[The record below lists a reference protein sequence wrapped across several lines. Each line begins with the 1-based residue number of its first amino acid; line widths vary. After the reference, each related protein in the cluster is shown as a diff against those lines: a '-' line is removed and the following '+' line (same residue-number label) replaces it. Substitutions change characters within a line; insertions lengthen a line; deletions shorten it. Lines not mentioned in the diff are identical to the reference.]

1 MNFDG
6 SLTLEGAGAG
16 VVLTAPDGHALK
28 YAVQV
33 DFRATNNM
41 AEYEGLLAG
50 LRAAVGL
57 GVRRLLV
64 QGDSQLVINQIS
76 KEYQCGDP

>member
-1 MNFDG
+1 MNFD
-6 SLTLEGAGAG
+6 SLLTLPRASAG
-16 VVLTAPDGHALK
+16 VVLTAPDGHTLK
-28 YAVQV
+28 YAVQL
-33 DFRATNNM
+33 DFRAMIDM

-76 KEYQCGDP
+76 KEDQCGDP